1 MGRLADKVA
10 IVTGAARGMG
20 AAIARRFIEEGA
32 WVTLTDVL
40 PEVATTAAA
49 LGERADSK
57 IHDVADETGWA
68 TLAESLI
75 TRHGRIDVLVNNAG
89 ILMFKDLLS
98 TSAADLRRILD
109 INVVGTFNGMRAVA
123 PHMIRQH
130 SGSIINNSSADGLH
144 GANALSAY
152 VASKF
157 AVRGMTKVAALE
169 LGPHGVRVNSVHPGG
184 INTPMANPQ
193 NLPSAQLDF
202 AFKQFAAQRV
212 GRPEEAAEC
221 FVFLASD
228 ESSYCM
234 GSELAVDGGLTAG
247 HYYFGLPGS
256 PPGVSAPR
264 YTPPTAAANTT
275 ATRKK

>member
-1 MGRLADKVA
+1 MGRLEGKVA

-20 AAIARRFIEEGA
+20 AAIAKRFVEEGA
-32 WVTLTDVL
+32 VVALTDIL
-40 PEVATTAAA
+40 PEVEATAAA
-49 LGERADSK
+49 LGPRATAFH
-57 IHDVADETGWA
+57 HDVADEARWQEIVA
-68 TLAESLI
+68 ALVA
-75 TRHGRIDVLVNNAG
+75 RHDRLDVLVNNAG

-109 INVVGTFNGMRAVA
+109 VNVVGTFNGMRAVA
-123 PHMIRQH
+123 PQMMRQCK
-130 SGSIINNSSADGLH
+130 GSIINNSSADGLS

-152 VASKF
+152 VSSKF

-169 LGPHGVRVNSVHPGG
+169 LGAHGVRVNSVHPGG
-184 INTPMANPQ
+184 IDTPMANPMGV
-193 NLPSAQLDF
+193 PAAQF
-202 AFKQFAAQRV
+202 NMAFKQFAAQRA
-212 GRPEEAAEC
+212 GRPEEAADC

-247 HYYFGLPGS
+247 HYYYGLPGS

-264 YTPPTAAANTT
+264 WTPP
-275 ATRKK
+275 ATVDPTKEASK

>member
-1 MGRLADKVA
+1 MARLPGKIA

-20 AAIARRFIEEGA
+20 AAIAKRFVEEGA
-32 WVTLTDVL
+32 QVFLTDVL
-40 PEVATTAAA
+40 PEVTRTAAA
-49 LGERADSK
+49 LGERATAR
-57 IHDVADETGWA
+57 IHDVADEAAWSVLVDEIIA
-68 TLAESLI
+68 
-75 TRHGRIDVLVNNAG
+75 RYGRIDVLVNNAG

-98 TSAADLRRILD
+98 TSAADLRRILEV
-109 INVVGTFNGMRAVA
+109 NVVGTFNGMRAVA
-123 PHMIRQH
+123 AHMVRQR

-144 GANALSAY
+144 GANSLTAY
-152 VASKF
+152 VGSKF

-193 NLPSAQLDF
+193 GLPTSQLDF

-212 GRPEEAAEC
+212 GRAEEAAEC
-221 FVFLASD
+221 FVFLAAD

-256 PPGVSAPR
+256 PPGVAPPR
-264 YTPPTAAANTT
+264 YTPPQADDRRGAAT
-275 ATRKK
+275 

>member
-1 MGRLADKVA
+1 MRRRLQGHLHLRVVRGQHLSACRNCRNRDEGRQRCNRQRMK
-10 IVTGAARGMG
+10 
-20 AAIARRFIEEGA
+20 
-32 WVTLTDVL
+32 
-40 PEVATTAAA
+40 
-49 LGERADSK
+49 
-57 IHDVADETGWA
+57 
-68 TLAESLI
+68 
-75 TRHGRIDVLVNNAG
+75 
-89 ILMFKDLLS
+89 
-98 TSAADLRRILD
+98 
-109 INVVGTFNGMRAVA
+109 
-123 PHMIRQH
+123 MIRQH

-247 HYYFGLPGS
+247 HYYF
-256 PPGVSAPR
+256 
-264 YTPPTAAANTT
+264 
-275 ATRKK
+275 

>member
-1 MGRLADKVA
+1 MGRLAGKIA

-20 AAIARRFIEEGA
+20 AAIAQRFIEEGA
-32 WVTLTDVL
+32 QVTLSDILPDVH
-40 PEVATTAAA
+40 ATAAA
-49 LGERADSK
+49 LGERASARQ
-57 IHDVADETGWA
+57 HDVADEAGWSG
-68 TLAESLI
+68 LVEDII

-89 ILMFKDLLS
+89 ILMFKDLL
-98 TSAADLRRILD
+98 TTTAADLRRILD
-109 INVVGTFNGMRAVA
+109 VNVVGTFNGMRAVA
-123 PHMIRQH
+123 PHMIRQR
-130 SGSIINNSSADGLH
+130 SGSIINNSSADGLQ

-152 VASKF
+152 VSSKF

-169 LGPHGVRVNSVHPGG
+169 LGPHGIRVNSVHPGG

-193 NLPSAQLDF
+193 GLPTSQLDF

-212 GRPEEAAEC
+212 GRPSEAAEC
-221 FVFLASD
+221 FVFLAAD

-256 PPGVSAPR
+256 PPDVTPPR
-264 YTPPTAAANTT
+264 YNPTQDS
-275 ATRKK
+275 KK

>member
-1 MGRLADKVA
+1 MGRLEGKIA

-20 AAIARRFIEEGA
+20 AAIAKRFVEEGA
-32 WVTLTDVL
+32 FVALTDIL
-40 PEVATTAAA
+40 PEVDATAAA
-49 LGERADSK
+49 LGPRAVAFR
-57 IHDVADETGWA
+57 HDVADEARWQEIA
-68 TLAESLI
+68 DALVAK
-75 TRHGRIDVLVNNAG
+75 HGRIDVLVNNAG
-89 ILMFKDLLS
+89 ILMFKDLVS

-123 PHMIRQH
+123 PQMMRQCK
-130 SGSIINNSSADGLH
+130 GSIINNSSADGLT
-144 GANALSAY
+144 GANSVIAY
-152 VASKF
+152 VSSKF

-184 INTPMANPQ
+184 INTPMANPTGA
-193 NLPSAQLDF
+193 PAAKFDI
-202 AFKQFAAQRV
+202 AFKQFAAQRA
-212 GRPEEAAEC
+212 GRPEEAADC

-256 PPGVSAPR
+256 PPGVAPPR
-264 YTPPTAAANTT
+264 WTPPPAPETKA
-275 ATRKK
+275 

>member
-1 MGRLADKVA
+1 MPRLAGKIA

-20 AAIARRFIEEGA
+20 AAIARRFVEEGA
-32 WVTLTDVL
+32 QVVLSDVL
-40 PEVATTAAA
+40 PEVEATAAA
-49 LGERADSK
+49 LGAAAKGR
-57 IHDVADETGWA
+57 IHDVADEAAWA
-68 TLAESLI
+68 ALVDETIAQ
-75 TRHGRIDVLVNNAG
+75 HGRIDVLVNNAG

-98 TSAADLRRILD
+98 TSAADVRRILD
-109 INVVGTFNGMRAVA
+109 VNVVGTFNGMRAVA
-123 PHMIRQH
+123 PHMIRQER
-130 SGSIINNSSADGLH
+130 GSIINNSSADGLQ
-144 GANALSAY
+144 GANALTAY
-152 VASKF
+152 VGSKF

-193 NLPSAQLDF
+193 NVPTEQLDF

-212 GRPEEAAEC
+212 GHAVEAAEC

-228 ESSYCM
+228 EASYCM

-256 PPGVSAPR
+256 PPGVTPPR
-264 YTPPTAAANTT
+264 YTPPGKNAP
-275 ATRKK
+275 

>member
-1 MGRLADKVA
+1 
-10 IVTGAARGMG
+10 
-20 AAIARRFIEEGA
+20 
-32 WVTLTDVL
+32 
-40 PEVATTAAA
+40 
-49 LGERADSK
+49 
-57 IHDVADETGWA
+57 
-68 TLAESLI
+68 
-75 TRHGRIDVLVNNAG
+75 
-89 ILMFKDLLS
+89 LLS

-109 INVVGTFNGMRAVA
+109 VNVVGTFNGMRAVA
-123 PHMIRQH
+123 PHMIRQRA
-130 SGSIINNSSADGLH
+130 GSIINNSSADGLH

-152 VASKF
+152 VGSKF

-193 NLPSAQLDF
+193 GLPTAQLDF

-264 YTPPTAAANTT
+264 YTPPAQLTV
-275 ATRKK
+275 K

>member
-1 MGRLADKVA
+1 MRGHLLHPRKRCIECPRPARVVMSVNSRAADVIEVRHHVGGGFGDTLYRGHVADRAEGTGLA
-10 IVTGAARGMG
+10 
-20 AAIARRFIEEGA
+20 
-32 WVTLTDVL
+32 
-40 PEVATTAAA
+40 TAAVVTDDVDE
-49 LGERADSK
+49 ERVVEFA
-57 IHDVADETGWA
+57 H
-68 TLAESLI
+68 
-75 TRHGRIDVLVNNAG
+75 
-89 ILMFKDLLS
+89 LLDGGAQ
-98 TSAADLRRILD
+98 TADLRI
-109 INVVGTFNGMRAVA
+109 GMRAVA

-247 HYYFGLPGS
+247 HY
-256 PPGVSAPR
+256 
-264 YTPPTAAANTT
+264 
-275 ATRKK
+275 

>member
-1 MGRLADKVA
+1 MARLAGKVA

-20 AAIARRFIEEGA
+20 AAIARRFVEEGA
-32 WVTLTDVL
+32 EVVLTDVL
-40 PEVATTAAA
+40 PDVVATAAA
-49 LGERADSK
+49 LGERARGCVQ
-57 IHDVADETGWA
+57 DVADEQAWT
-68 TLAESLI
+68 TLVDEVIA
-75 TRHGRIDVLVNNAG
+75 RHGRIDVLVNNAG

-109 INVVGTFNGMRAVA
+109 VNVVGTFNGMRAVA
-123 PHMIRQH
+123 PHMVRQR
-130 SGSIINNSSADGLH
+130 SGSIINNSSADGLQ
-144 GANALSAY
+144 GANALTAY
-152 VASKF
+152 VGSKF

-193 NLPSAQLDF
+193 GLPAEQLDF

-212 GRPEEAAEC
+212 GRAEEAAEC

-228 ESSYCM
+228 DSSYCM

-256 PPGVSAPR
+256 PPGVAPPR
-264 YTPPTAAANTT
+264 YVPPSSEGRPGAG
-275 ATRKK
+275 K

>member
-1 MGRLADKVA
+1 MARLAGKIA

-20 AAIARRFIEEGA
+20 AAIARRFVEEGA
-32 WVTLTDVL
+32 FVALTDIL
-40 PEVATTAAA
+40 PEVDATAAA
-49 LGERADSK
+49 LGERAMAVRQ
-57 IHDVADETGWA
+57 DVADEASWT
-68 TLAESLI
+68 TLVEGLI
-75 TRHGRIDVLVNNAG
+75 AKHGRIDILVNNAG

-109 INVVGTFNGMRAVA
+109 VNVVGTFNGMRAVA
-123 PHMIRQH
+123 PHMMRQR
-130 SGSIINNSSADGLH
+130 SGSIINNSSADGLQ
-144 GANALSAY
+144 GANALTAY
-152 VASKF
+152 VGSKF

-169 LGPHGVRVNSVHPGG
+169 LGPHGIRVNSVHPGG

-193 NLPSAQLDF
+193 NLPESQLDF

-212 GRPEEAAEC
+212 GRAQEAAEC

-256 PPGVSAPR
+256 PPGVTPPR
-264 YTPPTAAANTT
+264 YTPP
-275 ATRKK
+275 KQGG